1 MIETHR
7 PQAIS
12 ATAVFRWFI
21 ILYVAA
27 CCQSASP
34 SQTIRFTDVTQQ
46 TGIAFQ
52 HADGASG
59 RRYIVE
65 AMSAGLALF
74 DYDMDG
80 DVDIYFLSGGMLKGA
95 PYTTPP
101 RNRLY
106 RNEGQW
112 RFIDVTDESGLGDTG
127 HGLGVAVADYDND
140 GDPDVY
146 VTNFGPN
153 VLYQNRGNGTF
164 TDVTERAG
172 VANGS
177 QVGAGA
183 NFLDIEGDGDL
194 DLFVSSY
201 IHFTYENHVV
211 GNTRG
216 YPSYVGPRVYALTP
230 DALYRNNGDGTFT
243 NVSQPS
249 GIAGTPGAGMGTVC
263 ADYDNDGDTDIYVAN
278 DNAPDFLWTN
288 DGSGHFEERGT
299 LAGVAYD
306 LYGLEMGSMGVD
318 CADYDNDGHLDFY
331 VTSYNDQLAHLYR
344 NLGDGFFED
353 KTLIS
358 GAGAGTSRNVT
369 WGNGFADFDHDGDRD
384 LFVATGHLDDNAQQ
398 YNQHTRYQ
406 TTNLILFNMGQG
418 KFVNGSAH
426 SGDGLQVQRSS
437 RGCGL
442 DDLDNDGDID
452 IVVLNSRREPTLLR
466 NDLSSQGNWL
476 QIHLRGRRS
485 NRDGIGARVKVVAD
499 DLVLVDEVHSG
510 RGYQSCH
517 GRRLHFGLG
526 RQQKIDRVEVRWI
539 GGGKSCYRDIA
550 INQLV
555 TLVEE

>member
-1 MIETHR
+1 MTETHR
-7 PQAIS
+7 YQIIP
-12 ATAVFRWFI
+12 ATAVFLWLI
-21 ILYVAA
+21 ILYVAK
-27 CCQSASP
+27 CCQSASQP
-34 SQTIRFTDVTQQ
+34 HTIRFTDVTQQ

-52 HADGASG
+52 HADGSSG
-59 RRYIVE
+59 QRYIVE

-80 DVDIYFLSGGMLKGA
+80 DIDIYFLSGGMLKGT
-95 PYTTPP
+95 PYKTSP

-112 RFIDVTDESGLGDTG
+112 RFLDVTDKSGLGDTG

-153 VLYQNRGNGTF
+153 ALYQNNGDGTF
-164 TDVTERAG
+164 TNVTKRAG

-201 IHFTYENHVV
+201 IHFTYANHVL
-211 GNTRG
+211 GNARG
-216 YPSYVGPRVYALTP
+216 FPSYVGPRVYTLTP
-230 DALYRNNGDGTFT
+230 DALYRNNGNGTFA
-243 NVSQPS
+243 NISQTS
-249 GIAGTPGAGMGTVC
+249 GIAATPGSGMGSVC
-263 ADYDNDGDTDIYVAN
+263 ADYDDDGDTDIYVAN

-288 DGSGHFEERGT
+288 DGSGKFVDRGT
-299 LAGVAYD
+299 FAGIAYD

-331 VTSYNDQLAHLYR
+331 VTSYDDQLAHLYH

-353 KTLIS
+353 KTLSS
-358 GAGAGTSRNVT
+358 GAGASTSRNVT

-384 LFVATGHLDDNAQQ
+384 LFVATGHLDDNAEQ
-398 YNQHTRYQ
+398 YNQRIRYQ
-406 TTNLILFNMGQG
+406 ATNLILLNTGQG
-418 KFVNGSAH
+418 KFVDSSAQC
-426 SGDGLQVQRSS
+426 GGGLQVLHSS

-452 IVVLNSRREPTLLR
+452 IVVLNSRTEPTLLR
-466 NDLSSQGNWL
+466 NDSTSQGNWL
-476 QIHLRGRRS
+476 QVRLRGRRS
-485 NRDGIGARVKVVAD
+485 NRDGIGARVKVVAGS
-499 DLVLVDEVHSG
+499 LVLVDEVHSG

-517 GRRLHFGLG
+517 GQRLHFGLG
-526 RQQKIDRVEVRWI
+526 QQQKIDRVEVRWI
-539 GGGKSCYRDIA
+539 GGEKTSYRDIA
-550 INQLV
+550 INQFI